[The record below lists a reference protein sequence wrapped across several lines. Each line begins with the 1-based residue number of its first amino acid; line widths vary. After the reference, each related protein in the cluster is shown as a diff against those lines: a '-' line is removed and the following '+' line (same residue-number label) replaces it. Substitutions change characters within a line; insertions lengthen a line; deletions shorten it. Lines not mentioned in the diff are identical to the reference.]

1 MSPRAR
7 VITAAAAA
15 TIAIVAPLTM
25 RSEGEVRQTYHDPV
39 NIPTICYGH
48 TGPDVQMGRRA
59 TADECKALLEQDL
72 AAALAD
78 VDRCTPGL
86 PMGPRAAMT
95 DFVYNVGGA
104 KYCASTMARKLRAG
118 DLAGGCAELSRWV
131 NAGGRPLPGLVKRR
145 AAERALCEGGSPDA

>member
-15 TIAIVAPLTM
+15 IIAIAAPLTM
-25 RSEGEVRQTYHDPV
+25 RSEGDVRQVYRDPV
-39 NIPTICYGH
+39 NIPTLCYGH
-48 TGPDVQMGRRA
+48 TGPDVRMGQRA

-86 PMGPRAAMT
+86 PPGPRAAMT

-104 KYCASTMARKLRAG
+104 KYCASTMARKLNAG
-118 DLAGGCAELSRWV
+118 DIAGGCAELSRWTY
-131 NAGGRPLPGLVKRR
+131 AGNRQLPGLIKRR
-145 AAERALCEGGSPDA
+145 AAERALCEGR

>member
-7 VITAAAAA
+7 VMTAAAAGI
-15 TIAIVAPLTM
+15 IAVVAPLTM
-25 RSEGEVRQTYHDPV
+25 RSEGEVRQTYRDPV

-48 TGPDVQMGRRA
+48 TGPDVQPGQRA
-59 TADECKALLEQDL
+59 SADECKALLEQDL

-86 PMGPRAAMT
+86 PIGPRAAMT

-104 KYCASTMARKLRAG
+104 KYCGSTMAHKLRAG

-145 AAERALCEGGSPDA
+145 AAERALCEGR